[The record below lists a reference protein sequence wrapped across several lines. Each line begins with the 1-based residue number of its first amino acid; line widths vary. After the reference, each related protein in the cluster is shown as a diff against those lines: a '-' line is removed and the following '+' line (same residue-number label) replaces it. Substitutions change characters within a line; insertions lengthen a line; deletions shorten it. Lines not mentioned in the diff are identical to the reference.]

1 MRFDINRADNYM
13 FVDDIY
19 ADMDTSALATNIVR
33 VQWRETVGYIYLTT
47 ATLQQK
53 ITDPSPYQSFL
64 NTWAT
69 ARLTAT
75 PPLALA
81 EAQQIK
87 LELIDYLY
95 DIKRQAPYAYTV
107 AAGAYHWEATD
118 GALANMTAAAI
129 PAVVGGTSS
138 GSSSLVSAINSQHT
152 SLVNDINNNVV
163 GGVNGTLVSQINSAV
178 VAQGNTEFDSL
189 VSVGNALCDFLDNTI
204 IGTIAGQTLSGPNT
218 LNNRLQHNAS
228 SNAGTP
234 GLNAALAHNGHTWAV
249 GSYMSNVPG
258 GIAGVGNYPIGSGSG
273 PGTAT
278 LQWTPIESATPVTI
292 SLTEAGAIMSGITS
306 RRATLLTTRT
316 NKKAAVNAMTD
327 IATVIA
333 YDATAGW

>member
-1 MRFDINRADNYM
+1 M
-13 FVDDIY
+13 FVDDVY

-33 VQWRETVGYIYLTT
+33 VQWRETVGYLYLTT

-64 NTWAT
+64 NSWAT
-69 ARLTAT
+69 ARLAAS
-75 PPLALA
+75 PPLQLA
-81 EAQQIK
+81 DAQQIK

-107 AAGAYHWEATD
+107 AAGAYTWEATD
-118 GALANMTAAAI
+118 GALANMSAAAI

-163 GGVNGTLVSQINSAV
+163 GGVNGTLVNAINSAI
-178 VAQGNTEFDSL
+178 VAQGNTEFNSL
-189 VSVGNALCDFLDNTI
+189 VSVGNQLCDFIDNTML
-204 IGTIAGQTLSGPNT
+204 GVIAGQTISGPNT
-218 LNNRLQHNAS
+218 INNRLQHNAS

-234 GLNAALAHNGHTWAV
+234 GFSGAIVHVTEIWAV
-249 GSYMSNVPG
+249 GSYMSNITG
-258 GIAGVGNYPIGSGSG
+258 GVAGVGTYPIGSGSG

-278 LQWTPIESATPVTI
+278 FQWTPIESATPVTI

-306 RRATLLTTRT
+306 RRATLLTTRK
-316 NKKAAVNAMTD
+316 NKKSAVQAMTD
-327 IATVIA
+327 INAVIA